1 MGKVYFE
8 ASMIYLRLVR
18 CMLSTYMDVKQTM
31 QTDDLVRASNVITWN
46 RWFLTILGLWPLK
59 VNQYLFI
66 FFTIYMIIYCIM
78 GMGHLIKNFSQLER
92 VVANLTDNVFFTL
105 LLGKIII
112 CRRSCKI
119 MAKFLKAIE
128 NDFLTE
134 TYSSI
139 QEKMAFLYYNH
150 MTMIF
155 MKVSISLSAFA
166 AILYYFRIF
175 FNNWRAMISGNF
187 SYELPYP
194 VYPFFEIKD
203 MRTYLCICIYL
214 MIALLLIICGYAGTD
229 AFVLGMAL
237 HICGQFAALSCKID
251 NLLKDRKNY
260 HRHVTNIV
268 SRHQHLIMLAEILE
282 NNFNMIFLQ
291 QSLGTVFLLC
301 LTLYH
306 TIASSGV
313 RDAFYNSNW
322 YNNTPSDTK
331 LLTICINRSE
341 KPLMLTAGKF
351 YTLSLN
357 TFTNIVK
364 TSMAYLSILRNFV

>member
-175 FNNWRAMISGNF
+175 FNNWRAN
-187 SYELPYP
+187 
-194 VYPFFEIKD
+194 
-203 MRTYLCICIYL
+203 
-214 MIALLLIICGYAGTD
+214 

-306 TIASSGV
+306 TIANSEYGGETNIIAVILYFLYICCVLCTIFAYCYIGECLITESSGV